1 MKLSQADFGFIVR
14 HTPLVSIDLIVRNP
28 DDAILLGLRRNEPAK
43 DTWFVPGGVIRKGE
57 TRAQAFERIS
67 HMELGHALSIHD
79 AQFLGVHEHHY
90 PSNFTGTTDFG
101 THYVVLAYELN
112 RADQTTYVPDDQH
125 HRYRWFSLPDLLADS
140 QVHPNTKAY
149 FPHT

>member
-14 HTPLVSIDLIVRNP
+14 HMPLVSIDLFVRNP

-67 HMELGHALSIHD
+67 HMELGHALSTTTH
-79 AQFLGVHEHHY
+79 
-90 PSNFTGTTDFG
+90 NFSMSTSIIT
-101 THYVVLAYELN
+101 
-112 RADQTTYVPDDQH
+112 RAISPAVPTSAPIT
-125 HRYRWFSLPDLLADS
+125 WCWPMS
-140 QVHPNTKAY
+140 
-149 FPHT
+149 